1 MKKLI
6 SLFCVF
12 FLAVVFN
19 SCSSS
24 SDDSGGSSSSDKAI
38 GTWKLIGT
46 MAFGVFEADNSES
59 CDDEFLK
66 FFGNNSGQIIQKY
79 CDEPTDTGTFTWEK
93 TSDPVFNY
101 AFVSGDGFTQSQ
113 IFKFSDDF
121 KQFTIYQTEENMLQE
136 EDGEVYEKQ

>member
-1 MKKLI
+1 MKKLT
-6 SLFCVF
+6 SLLCAFV
-12 FLAVVFN
+12 LVVLFN

-24 SDDSGGSSSSDKAI
+24 SDDSGGASSADKAV
-38 GTWKLIGT
+38 GTWKYIGD
-46 MAFGVFEADNSES
+46 MSFGEFNPYEAES

-66 FFGNNSGQIIQKY
+66 FFGNNSGQIVQKY
-79 CDEPTDTGTFTWEK
+79 CGEPTDVGAFTWEK

-101 AFVSGDGFTQSQ
+101 TFSYGEGATQSQ

>member
-1 MKKLI
+1 MKKLT
-6 SLFCVF
+6 SLLSAFV
-12 FLAVVFN
+12 LVVLFN
-19 SCSSS
+19 ACSSS
-24 SDDSGGSSSSDKAI
+24 SDDSGGSSGSDKAV

-66 FFGNNSGQIIQKY
+66 FFGNNSGQIVQKY
-79 CDEPTDTGTFTWEK
+79 CGEPTDTGSFTWEK

-101 AFVSGDGFTQSQ
+101 TFSYGEGATQSQ

-121 KQFTIYQTEENMLQE
+121 TQFTIYQTEENMLQE